1 MKKQYDDTTINKRLF
16 HLKVLVLGIFTFIF
30 TSFFTNIY
38 FFPSE
43 AAVIAVCVSG
53 TVLIMHKLNELLEEI
68 KKRDN

>member
-16 HLKVLVLGIFTFIF
+16 HLKVLVLGIFT
-30 TSFFTNIY
+30 NIY

-43 AAVIAVCVSG
+43 AAVIAVCVSC

-68 KKRDN
+68 KKKR